1 VAIEQPVKLLT
12 EVKTMTACY
21 LAAIRAIKELQV
33 LMAAATG
40 DELTELIRQLE
51 ELLDNSRF

>member
-1 VAIEQPVKLLT
+1 M
-12 EVKTMTACY
+12 MTARY